1 MSLRSE
7 PYIYL
12 DLYHDGQVEPSDGEG
27 VMADMEWITYIEEP
41 MKYRT
46 NKCLCIGFLMIGY
59 KNNKCDSKI
68 VGRELWCLT

>member
-12 DLYHDGQVEPSDGEG
+12 DLYHDGQVELRDGEG

-41 MKYRT
+41 KKY
-46 NKCLCIGFLMIGY
+46 KCLCIGFLMIGY
-59 KNNKCDSKI
+59 KTNKCDSKI
-68 VGRELWCLT
+68 VGREQWCLT